1 MARSSHISQSA
12 SKGLKPTRTNR
23 AKVIDLVCSG
33 FSQEDIAVYMDLKV
47 DTLIN
52 IYGEELKKSKM
63 LRTSKLGR
71 NLYLDAL
78 AGCKQSREF
87 WLKTQGR
94 WSFAKEQETVDKTDK
109 MIELLVQL
117 NQNTLKK

>member
-1 MARSSHISQSA
+1 MARSHISGGA
-12 SKGLKPTRTNR
+12 PKGHRPTRTNR

-47 DTLIN
+47 DTLID
-52 IYGEELKKSKM
+52 IYGDELKKSKM

-94 WSFAKEQETVDKTDK
+94 WSFAKEKEEVDKTDK
-109 MIELLVQL
+109 VISLLEQL
-117 NQNTLKK
+117 NQNTIKK